1 MATWL
6 NLFKNDKKT
15 EEDNQP
21 LYRNVKVVFE
31 NDVNLTAGI
40 PYEVALWKKDKTN
53 KWKNENAEKE
63 KRQVFIIQHVILDAE
78 KYKTCDWEQKKESK
92 N

>member
-15 EEDNQP
+15 DTDNQP

-40 PYEVALWKKDKTN
+40 PYEVALWKKDQTN
-53 KWKNENAEKE
+53 SGKPTDMVSIKIEPNTFLIDKGE
-63 KRQVFIIQHVILDAE
+63 ISTD
-78 KYKTCDWEQKKESK
+78 DSEQAPF
-92 N
+92 

>member
-15 EEDNQP
+15 DTDNQP

-31 NDVNLTAGI
+31 NDVNLTAGV
-40 PYEVALWKKDKTN
+40 PYEVALWKKDQTN
-53 KWKNENAEKE
+53 SGKPTDMVSIKIEPNTFLIDKGE
-63 KRQVFIIQHVILDAE
+63 ISTD
-78 KYKTCDWEQKKESK
+78 DSEQAPF
-92 N
+92 

>member
-15 EEDNQP
+15 ETDNQP

-31 NDVNLTAGI
+31 NDVNLTAGV
-40 PYEVALWKKDKTN
+40 PYEVALWKKDQTN
-53 KWKNENAEKE
+53 SGKPTDMVSIKIEPNTFLIDKGEISTE
-63 KRQVFIIQHVILDAE
+63 DS
-78 KYKTCDWEQKKESK
+78 EQAPF
-92 N
+92 

>member
-1 MATWL
+1 MAIWL

-31 NDVNLTAGI
+31 NDVTLTGGL
-40 PYEVALWKKDKTN
+40 PYECALWTKDKTKDGKPVQMVSIKIEPN
-53 KWKNENAEKE
+53 TFLINEGEIKTEKSE
-63 KRQVFIIQHVILDAE
+63 DIPF
-78 KYKTCDWEQKKESK
+78 
-92 N
+92 